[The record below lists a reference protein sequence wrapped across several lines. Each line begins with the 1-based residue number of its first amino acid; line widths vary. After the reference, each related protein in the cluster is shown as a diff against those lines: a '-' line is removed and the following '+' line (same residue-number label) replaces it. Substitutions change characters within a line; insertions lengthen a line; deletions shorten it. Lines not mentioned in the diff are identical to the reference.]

1 MANGLVVSAQPAGEV
16 DDPVLDALSDA
27 AETDAEL
34 FRPMGEAEPQQPEQ
48 GLDRPVDLRFSWT
61 AVSLRSPRP
70 GQDRS
75 AGAAELI
82 PVLIV
87 STVTPFAQEGRR
99 PPPVWGLGYEA
110 QLAGA
115 GQAQTISIFPDS
127 ETVTKASMGPLR
139 VGLGASGKISFPC
152 APLAAAMP
160 LVTLL
165 PGLTVEASASADAGF
180 QVAGVTFSAVKIIAG
195 PFGNGGAKWQLYR
208 AGEEMAQSQQL
219 FQVVLAPAG
228 DDQLHIR
235 AEATVTCRTWY
246 HRKSQPMLWRAEPTV
261 QAISRADLN
270 WS

>member
-70 GQDRS
+70 GRERS

-152 APLAAAMP
+152 ALRLAP
-160 LVTLL
+160 SV
-165 PGLTVEASASADAGF
+165 VISAFALDTAIRSPTAE
-180 QVAGVTFSAVKIIAG
+180 
-195 PFGNGGAKWQLYR
+195 GAKPPNTTLC
-208 AGEEMAQSQQL
+208 G
-219 FQVVLAPAG
+219 AP
-228 DDQLHIR
+228 IR
-235 AEATVTCRTWY
+235 AQASMATTTSGIIGR
-246 HRKSQPMLWRAEPTV
+246 
-261 QAISRADLN
+261 
-270 WS
+270 